1 MEFEQGAVSSNAAII
16 ATGLAVEPA
25 LIRLLMREGKRTG
38 LGECGSSSATAQSMS
53 SLFVMSSPR
62 QRSLT
67 EP

>member
-1 MEFEQGAVSSNAAII
+1 VEFEQGAVSSNAAII

-53 SLFVMSSPR
+53 SLFVM
-62 QRSLT
+62 
-67 EP
+67 